1 MLFPKQT
8 FLNQLFERA
17 QLFFCYSKLHLV
29 LHLRRDGHDSLG
41 CAPPPC
47 VTSTQASR
55 LTALSPFEGRGVTEV
70 APELS
75 SGDEANMGGGGPGS

>member
-41 CAPPPC
+41 CAPHHAR
-47 VTSTQASR
+47 QAR
-55 LTALSPFEGRGVTEV
+55 KLHA
-70 APELS
+70 
-75 SGDEANMGGGGPGS
+75 